1 MKFEDF
7 SLSKETLKSISEIGF
22 EEPTPIQVSAIP
34 LLLEGLDVV
43 GQAQT
48 GTGKTA
54 AFGIPIV
61 EKCRKG
67 KNPFAI
73 ILEPTRELAV
83 QVSQEVNKIGK
94 FRKINVL
101 PVYGGTSIER
111 QIKALQRGVDV
122 IVGTPGRVIDH
133 INRKTISLSDIKI
146 VVLDEA
152 DEMLNMGFIED
163 IETILKT
170 TPAER
175 QTLLFSATMPQPIM
189 SIAKKY
195 MKSPEKVK
203 VNTKD
208 VVVPKIKQIFY
219 EVREEDKVNALS
231 RLIDVEDPQLAI
243 VFCHTKREVDEV
255 SMKLAQMG
263 YNAGALHG
271 DYTQARREEIMGKFK
286 NNMLDIL
293 VATDVAARGL
303 DIQNVTHVI
312 NYNIPQNPESYIHRI
327 GRTGRAGKSG
337 MAITFVTPR
346 EYRHLRLIEKTAKTV
361 IDRKRLPSAADVI
374 KAREKNIAKDIEGII
389 KGDKHTAYVSTVKE
403 LSEQYSFGD
412 IAAAALYAAY
422 GEVKETPVEERYEKS
437 RAKDRPKDGMVRLFM
452 TIGRKDK
459 IKVPDLV
466 KSIASEAHIPHGKIG
481 NIDVLDKFTFVE
493 VPEELADMV
502 IRSVD
507 DMMMKGRRVKV
518 QKAKAR
524 TQM

>member
-22 EEPTPIQVSAIP
+22 EEPTPIQVLAIP
-34 LLLEGLDVV
+34 LLLNGLDVI

-61 EKCRKG
+61 EKCQKD

-73 ILEPTRELAV
+73 ILEPTRELAM
-83 QVSQEVNKIGK
+83 QVALEINKIGK
-94 FRKINVL
+94 FKKIRVL
-101 PVYGGTSIER
+101 PIYGGTSIER
-111 QIKALQRGVDV
+111 QIKVLKQGVDI

-133 INRKTISLSDIKI
+133 INRGTLSLSGIKI

-163 IETILKT
+163 IESILKT
-170 TPAER
+170 IPLDR

-189 SIAKKY
+189 DIARKY
-195 MKSPEKVK
+195 MKRPEKVK

-208 VVVPKIKQIFY
+208 VIVPKIKQIFY
-219 EVREEDKVNALS
+219 EVREEDKINALS

-243 VFCHTKREVDEV
+243 VFCHTKREVEDV
-255 SMKLAQMG
+255 SMRLAQMG

-271 DYTQARREEIMGKFK
+271 DFTQARREEVMSKFK
-286 NNMLDIL
+286 KGMLDIL

-303 DIQNVTHVI
+303 DIQNVSHVI
-312 NYNIPQNPESYIHRI
+312 NYSIPQNPESYIHRI
-327 GRTGRAGKSG
+327 GRTGRAGRSG

-361 IDRKRLPSAADVI
+361 IDRKRLPSVADVI
-374 KAREKNIAKDIEGII
+374 KAKEKNIIKDIGEII
-389 KGDKHTAYVSTVKE
+389 KDNKHACYASIVKE
-403 LSEQYSFGD
+403 LSEQYNFGD
-412 IAAAALYAAY
+412 IAAAALYATY
-422 GEVKETPVEERYEKS
+422 GEIKEAPTAEGYEKV
-437 RAKDRPKDGMVRLFM
+437 RAKEEPRAGVVRLFM

-459 IKVPDLV
+459 IKVPDIV
-466 KSIASEAHIPHGKIG
+466 KSIASEANIPYSKIG

-493 VPEELADMV
+493 VPEDLADKV

-507 DMMMKGRRVKV
+507 DMIVKGRRVKI
-518 QKAKAR
+518 QRAKAR
-524 TQM
+524 S